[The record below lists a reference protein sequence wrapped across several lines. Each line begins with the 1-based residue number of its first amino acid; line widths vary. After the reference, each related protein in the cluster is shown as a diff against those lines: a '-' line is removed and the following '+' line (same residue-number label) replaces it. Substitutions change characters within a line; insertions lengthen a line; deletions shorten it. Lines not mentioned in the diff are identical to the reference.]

1 MVRNVFEEL
10 VTQHALSL
18 AGLDEPS
25 MGQLR
30 RITALA
36 IPSSWDVDTMILSE
50 GLPPIVVGE

>member
-18 AGLDEPS
+18 AGLEEPS
-25 MGQLR
+25 IGQLR

-36 IPSSWDVDTMILSE
+36 IPSSWGVDEVILLDN
-50 GLPPIVVGE
+50 LPPLAVGE